1 MSTLT
6 LLYDPAC
13 GLCRRVQGWL
23 AEQPKLV
30 ELKMIPIKT
39 DAARRRYPHL
49 NHELTSED
57 LTAISD
63 QGAVYFG
70 PKAWLMVLWTLCR
83 YRDWSYRLA
92 SPELLPTTRRVVS
105 LVSQHRYQI
114 AAPPACRGESNELR
128 KKINAHQDS

>member
-39 DAARRRYPHL
+39 DAARRRYPQL

-57 LTAISD
+57 LTAITD

-114 AAPPACRGESNELR
+114 SRAAGLSR
-128 KKINAHQDS
+128 

>member
-1 MSTLT
+1 MTTLT

-39 DAARRRYPHL
+39 EAARRRYPQL

-57 LTAISD
+57 LTAI
-63 QGAVYFG
+63 
-70 PKAWLMVLWTLCR
+70 
-83 YRDWSYRLA
+83 
-92 SPELLPTTRRVVS
+92 
-105 LVSQHRYQI
+105 
-114 AAPPACRGESNELR
+114 
-128 KKINAHQDS
+128 

>member
-6 LLYDPAC
+6 LLYDPSC
-13 GLCRRVQGWL
+13 GLCRRVHGWL

-39 DAARRRYPHL
+39 DAARRRYPAL

-57 LTAISD
+57 LTVISD

-70 PKAWLMVLWTLCR
+70 PKAWLMVLWALCR

-92 SPELLPTTRRVVS
+92 TPELLPTTRRVVS
-105 LVSQHRYQI
+105 LISEHRYQI
-114 AAPPACRGESNELR
+114 SRVAGMSR
-128 KKINAHQDS
+128 

>member
-1 MSTLT
+1 MLTLT
-6 LLYDPAC
+6 LLYDPEC
-13 GLCRRVQGWL
+13 GLCRRLHGWL
-23 AEQPKLV
+23 ADQPKLV

-39 DAARRRYPHL
+39 AAARRRYPQL
-49 NHELTSED
+49 NHELTAED

-83 YRDWSYRLA
+83 YHDWSYRLA

-114 AAPPACRGESNELR
+114 SRAAGLSR
-128 KKINAHQDS
+128 